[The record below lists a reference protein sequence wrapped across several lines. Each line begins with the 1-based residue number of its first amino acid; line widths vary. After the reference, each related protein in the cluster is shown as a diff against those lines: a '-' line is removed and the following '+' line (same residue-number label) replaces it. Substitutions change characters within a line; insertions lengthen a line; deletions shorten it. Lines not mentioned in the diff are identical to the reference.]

1 MNYSPELFIASLF
14 WKKHSGIKFLT
25 PAERHNGKSQEVLD
39 KRHDVYEAVKERH
52 PERWNG
58 RTTRNWENI
67 TEVYLNPDR
76 KYEET
81 PVHPGNSLEAAAS

>member
-1 MNYSPELFIASLF
+1 MFHNNY
-14 WKKHSGIKFLT
+14 GIYIGAIESTLILG
-25 PAERHNGKSQEVLD
+25 A
-39 KRHDVYEAVKERH
+39 YEAAKTRH

-58 RTTRNWENI
+58 RATRNWENI

-81 PVHPGNSLEAAAS
+81 PVLSGNSLEAAAS